1 MLSDNFAIRDINYT
15 YIDDGQ
21 LKNIEM
27 KKINEMGKINE
38 MKSDKIK
45 NVITMCDMRTA
56 LRNRYPNLSNP
67 VIWIEIPYYLNEEAK
82 YIEITNTEQINDP
95 ICDINVD
102 KVFKYCNVILCN
114 NPNENSKYNDLY
126 QVHQLD
132 GYRIMYGEY
141 ETFKQLY

>member
-15 YIDDGQ
+15 YIDLIKTD
-21 LKNIEM
+21 LIKTDLI
-27 KKINEMGKINE
+27 KTDLIKP
-38 MKSDKIK
+38 DLIK
-45 NVITMCDMRTA
+45 NVITMCDLRTA
-56 LRNRYPNLSNP
+56 LRKRYPNLSNP
-67 VIWIEIPYYLNEEAK
+67 VIWIEIPYYLNDEAK
-82 YIEITNTEQINDP
+82 YNEITINDP

-141 ETFKQLY
+141 ETFKQLYR